1 MHLERVVKVDDWVV
15 TLGSSAGDLCLL
27 ADLCNTDLGFAS
39 TVGGGPDNAP
49 KTFEN
54 HDFTG

>member
-1 MHLERVVKVDDWVV
+1 MHLERVVVV
-15 TLGSSAGDLCLL
+15 EDVVVSLGSSAGDLCLL
-27 ADLCNTDLGFAS
+27 ADLCNTDLGFVS
-39 TVGGGPDNAP
+39 TVDGGPDSAP

>member
-1 MHLERVVKVDDWVV
+1 MHLERVVS
-15 TLGSSAGDLCLL
+15 LGSSAGDLCLL
-27 ADLCNTDLGFAS
+27 ADLCNTDLGFVS
-39 TVGGGPDNAP
+39 TVDGGPDNAP